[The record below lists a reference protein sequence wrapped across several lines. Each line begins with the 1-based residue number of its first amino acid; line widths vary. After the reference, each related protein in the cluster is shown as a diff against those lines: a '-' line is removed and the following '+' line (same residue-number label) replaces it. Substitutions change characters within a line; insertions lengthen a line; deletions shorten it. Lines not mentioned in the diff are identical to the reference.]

1 MWAHTKNAVSNY
13 SLCVS
18 RARISPS
25 LRGFSSR
32 SFLNIITFNVYIE
45 SWLALASLTTMNIFY
60 TDCNAYMWVRDQ
72 VIQSVQVGVK
82 LYNDDKNN
90 YLNT

>member
-1 MWAHTKNAVSNY
+1 MKMWAHTKNAVSNY

-32 SFLNIITFNVYIE
+32 SFFTLLLSMYTQQP
-45 SWLALASLTTMNIFY
+45 SLASLATTTNYFY
-60 TDCNAYMWVRDQ
+60 TDCNACMWVRDQ

-82 LYNDDKNN
+82 LSDDDKKQ
-90 YLNT
+90 LL